1 MDDIR
6 SISFGSLYENGE
18 LCKPQRKFSEGP
30 IEFLDSTL
38 SAIGWNRVNGVFY
51 CRDVYCMGITWE
63 ELRSMGYVYGRP
75 VRIDG
80 ADYIC
85 RCPQLGHGGEWER
98 VIQAT
103 EGQVEW
109 DTPEGY
115 QFFGQEYIPGDSVFQ
130 EARCSVAGRYS
141 LDMVSSEKTTEKNLN
156 VGFRPVLEPIEPG
169 GHRLCSALLNKPISV
184 YLGSACLHG
193 TLLDY
198 TDYDVVIQYDPL
210 QAPPQPE
217 IGPAVMQKDNKAYID
232 RGAISLI
239 GK

>member
-18 LCKPQRKFSEGP
+18 LCRSQAKFSEGP

-38 SAIGWNRVNGVFY
+38 GSIRWVCVNGIFY
-51 CRDVYCMGITWE
+51 CRNVYCMGITWE

-80 ADYIC
+80 VDYLC
-85 RCPQLGHGGEWER
+85 RCPQLGPGGEWER
-98 VIQAT
+98 VVQAT

-109 DTPEGY
+109 DTKEGY

-130 EARCSVAGRYS
+130 DDRCSVAGRYS
-141 LDMVSSEKTTEKNLN
+141 LDMVSSEKTTENNLN

-169 GHRLCSALLNKPISV
+169 GHQLCPALLSKPISV
-184 YLGSACLHG
+184 YLGNACLRG
-193 TLLDY
+193 VLLEY
-198 TDYDVVIQYDPL
+198 TDYDLSLEYDPA
-210 QAPPQPE
+210 QEPPQPE
-217 IGPAVMQKDNKAYID
+217 IGPAVVQMDKKVYID
-232 RGAISLI
+232 RSAITFLW
-239 GK
+239 K